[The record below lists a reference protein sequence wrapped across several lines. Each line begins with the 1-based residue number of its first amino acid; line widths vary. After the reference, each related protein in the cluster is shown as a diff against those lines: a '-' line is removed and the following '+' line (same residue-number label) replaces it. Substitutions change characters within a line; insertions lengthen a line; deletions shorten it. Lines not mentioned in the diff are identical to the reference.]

1 MSTEVKQEGEFKVK
15 KRTPKKLVNQKGNIA
30 KLDLTKPGNEQGV
43 VIPSVQK
50 VVIPKE
56 ELKKQENAIQEQ
68 SPDEVSILNESNTS
82 EGIREGNEQ
91 TTDEKSAR
99 ENNSNAGTEEIES
112 PIQVIEEDE
121 DNSEKKIAEEA
132 NKVSNTFEKET
143 LPEAPELPEGVNKL
157 LKFMEDTGGDVQ
169 DYARLNADYS
179 TVDNT
184 TLIKEYYKQTKPH
197 LDSEDVSL
205 LLEDF
210 DYDEEIDEDRDIRK
224 KKLAFKEE
232 VAKAKNFLEDT
243 KSKYYEEIKLRPG
256 ITQDQQKATDFF
268 NRYQE
273 DEQNKQLVRDN
284 FIQSTNNYFSNDFKG
299 FDFKLGDKSFK
310 YGVKDPSV
318 VANKQKDLTEFVG
331 TFLNEKGDMKDP
343 AGYHKAIYAAR
354 NADTMASHFYEQG
367 KTDAIKDQIAKSK
380 NITTAPRQV
389 AAGEITFGGMKVK
402 AISGVDSSKLKIKNR
417 KFNN

>member
-1 MSTEVKQEGEFKVK
+1 MSTEVKQEVKQEGEFKIK
-15 KRTPKKLVNQKGNIA
+15 SKTPKFK
-30 KLDLTKPGNEQGV
+30 DLGKVSNVTKIDLSNL
-43 VIPSVQK
+43 
-50 VVIPKE
+50 PKE
-56 ELKKQENAIQEQ
+56 EEPKKEKTDAIQEPSTEESVLRTEQ
-68 SPDEVSILNESNTS
+68 SGVGLQEVGEIHEEPIITS
-82 EGIREGNEQ
+82 EDAAEKVDTPLQQVEETTEIRPNV
-91 TTDEKSAR
+91 SAQP
-99 ENNSNAGTEEIES
+99 EAVVNTPS
-112 PIQVIEEDE
+112 P
-121 DNSEKKIAEEA
+121 
-132 NKVSNTFEKET
+132 
-143 LPEAPELPEGVNKL
+143 APELPEGINKL
-157 LKFMEDTGGDVQ
+157 LKFMEDTGGNVQ

-179 TVDNT
+179 NVDNT
-184 TLIKEYYKQTKPH
+184 TLIREYYKQTKPH

-210 DYDEEIDEDRDIRK
+210 SYDAELDEDRDIRK

-268 NRYQE
+268 NRYKE
-273 DEQNKQLVRDN
+273 DEQANELVREN
-284 FIQSTNNYFSNDFKG
+284 FIQTTNNYFANDFKG
-299 FDFKLGDKSFK
+299 FDFKLGNKSFK

-318 VANKQKDLTEFVG
+318 VADKQKDLSEFVG
-331 TFLNEKGDMKDP
+331 TFLNENGNIKDP

-367 KTDAIKDQIAKSK
+367 KTDAIKEQIAKSK
-380 NITTAPRQV
+380 NITTEARQV
-389 AAGEITFGGMKVK
+389 PTGEITFGGMKVK

>member
-1 MSTEVKQEGEFKVK
+1 MSTEVTQKVKQEGEFKIK
-15 KRTPKKLVNQKGNIA
+15 SKTPRFKD
-30 KLDLTKPGNEQGV
+30 LDKVSNVTKIDLSNLPE
-43 VIPSVQK
+43 
-50 VVIPKE
+50 KE
-56 ELKKQENAIQEQ
+56 ETKKEKTDAIQEP
-68 SPDEVSILNESNTS
+68 S
-82 EGIREGNEQ
+82 
-91 TTDEKSAR
+91 
-99 ENNSNAGTEEIES
+99 TEESVLRTEQPGVGLQEVGETHEEPIVAGEDATEKVDTPLQQVEEITEIETNT
-112 PIQVIEEDE
+112 PIQVKD
-121 DNSEKKIAEEA
+121 A
-132 NKVSNTFEKET
+132 VSTQP
-143 LPEAPELPEGVNKL
+143 LAPELPEGVNKL
-157 LKFMEDTGGDVQ
+157 LKFMEETGGDVS

-210 DYDEEIDEDRDIRK
+210 SYDAELDEDRDIRK

-256 ITQDQQKATDFF
+256 VTQDQQKATDFF
-268 NRYQE
+268 NRYKE
-273 DEQNKQLVRDN
+273 DEQANELVREN
-284 FIQSTNNYFSNDFKG
+284 FIQTTNNYFANDFKG
-299 FDFKLGDKSFK
+299 FDFKLGNKSFK

-318 VANKQKDLTEFVG
+318 VADKQKDLSEFVG
-331 TFLNEKGDMKDP
+331 TFLNENGNIKDP

-367 KTDAIKDQIAKSK
+367 KTDAIKEQIAKSK
-380 NITTAPRQV
+380 NITTEARQV
-389 AAGEITFGGMKVK
+389 PTGEITFGGMKVK

>member
-1 MSTEVKQEGEFKVK
+1 MSTEVKQEVKQEGEFKIK
-15 KRTPKKLVNQKGNIA
+15 SKTPKFK
-30 KLDLTKPGNEQGV
+30 DLG
-43 VIPSVQK
+43 
-50 VVIPKE
+50 
-56 ELKKQENAIQEQ
+56 
-68 SPDEVSILNESNTS
+68 
-82 EGIREGNEQ
+82 
-91 TTDEKSAR
+91 
-99 ENNSNAGTEEIES
+99 
-112 PIQVIEEDE
+112 
-121 DNSEKKIAEEA
+121 
-132 NKVSNTFEKET
+132 KVSNVTKIDLSNLPEKEET
-143 LPEAPELPEGVNKL
+143 KKEKTDAVQESSTEESVLRTEQSGVGLQEVGETHEESIASSEDVEEEVNSPLQQINEVADEVNISKQIEPPAIETKTVTQELPEGVNKL
-157 LKFMEDTGGDVQ
+157 LKFMEETGGDVQ

-179 TVDNT
+179 NVDNT

-210 DYDEEIDEDRDIRK
+210 SYDAELDEDRDIRK

-268 NRYQE
+268 NRYKE
-273 DEQNKQLVRDN
+273 DEQANELVREN
-284 FIQSTNNYFSNDFKG
+284 FIQSTNNYFTNDFKG
-299 FDFKLGDKSFK
+299 FDFKLGDKNFK
-310 YGVKDPSV
+310 YGIKDPSV
-318 VANKQKDLTEFVG
+318 VADKQKNLSDFVG
-331 TFLNEKGDMKDP
+331 TFLNEKGEMKNP

-367 KTDAIKDQIAKSK
+367 KTDAIKEQIAKSK
-380 NITTAPRQV
+380 NITTEPRQT
-389 AAGEITFGGMKVK
+389 AAGEITFGGMKIK

>member
-1 MSTEVKQEGEFKVK
+1 MSTEVTQEVKQEGEFKIK
-15 KRTPKKLVNQKGNIA
+15 SKTPKFK
-30 KLDLTKPGNEQGV
+30 DLG
-43 VIPSVQK
+43 
-50 VVIPKE
+50 
-56 ELKKQENAIQEQ
+56 
-68 SPDEVSILNESNTS
+68 
-82 EGIREGNEQ
+82 
-91 TTDEKSAR
+91 
-99 ENNSNAGTEEIES
+99 
-112 PIQVIEEDE
+112 
-121 DNSEKKIAEEA
+121 
-132 NKVSNTFEKET
+132 KVSNVTKIDLSNLPEKEET
-143 LPEAPELPEGVNKL
+143 KKEKTDAVQESSTEESVLRTEQPGVGLQEVGETHKEPVVAGEDATEKVDTPLQQIEETTEVNSNVPIQTEAVVNTPPPELPEGVNKL
-157 LKFMEDTGGDVQ
+157 LKFMKDTGGDVQ

-256 ITQDQQKATDFF
+256 VTQDQQKATDFF
-268 NRYQE
+268 NRYKE
-273 DEQNKQLVRDN
+273 DEQANELVREN
-284 FIQSTNNYFSNDFKG
+284 FIQTTNNYFANDFKG
-299 FDFKLGDKSFK
+299 FDFKLGNKSFK

-318 VANKQKDLTEFVG
+318 VADKQKDLSEFVG
-331 TFLNEKGDMKDP
+331 TFLNKDGNIKDP

-367 KTDAIKDQIAKSK
+367 KTDAIKEQIAKSK
-380 NITTAPRQV
+380 NITTEARQV
-389 AAGEITFGGMKVK
+389 PTGEITFGGMKVK

>member
-1 MSTEVKQEGEFKVK
+1 MSTEVKQEVKQEGEFKIK
-15 KRTPKKLVNQKGNIA
+15 SKTPKFK
-30 KLDLTKPGNEQGV
+30 DLGKVSNVTKIDLSNLPE
-43 VIPSVQK
+43 
-50 VVIPKE
+50 KE
-56 ELKKQENAIQEQ
+56 EIKKEETDAVQE
-68 SPDEVSILNESNTS
+68 SS
-82 EGIREGNEQ
+82 
-91 TTDEKSAR
+91 
-99 ENNSNAGTEEIES
+99 TEESVLRTEQPGLGLQEVGETREEPIVASEDATEKVHTPLQQVEEITEIETNT
-112 PIQVIEEDE
+112 PIQVKD
-121 DNSEKKIAEEA
+121 A
-132 NKVSNTFEKET
+132 VNTQ
-143 LPEAPELPEGVNKL
+143 PSAPELPEGVNKL
-157 LKFMEDTGGDVQ
+157 LKFMEETGGDVS

-179 TVDNT
+179 AVDNT
-184 TLIKEYYKQTKPH
+184 ALIKEYYKQTKPH

-268 NRYQE
+268 NRYQQDQE
-273 DEQNKQLVRDN
+273 VSVRRNNDFKQET
-284 FIQSTNNYFSNDFKG
+284 TNLFSNNFKG

-310 YGVKDPSV
+310 YKVPDP
-318 VANKQKDLTEFVG
+318 NKTSEIQSDISNVIKP
-331 TFLNEKGDMKDP
+331 FLNKEGKINNLE
-343 AGYHKAIYAAR
+343 GYHKAIYAAR

-367 KTDAIKDQIAKSK
+367 RADAIKDQIAKSK
-380 NITTAPRQV
+380 NITTAPRQT
-389 AAGEITFGGMKVK
+389 AAGEVTFGGMKVK